1 MLTDRPMLSG
11 GGRIV
16 DRLEEALRQAILNG
30 GRRAG
35 EVAPAA
41 AGR

>member
-16 DRLEEALRQAILNG
+16 DRAEEWQA
-30 GRRAG
+30 AG
-35 EVAPAA
+35 KVAPAA